1 MNVRRYRIGRPDR
14 LLRRL
19 SALASLRGKPSLATL
34 LGVLVAAALLPT
46 AGIGIWFLDR
56 SVEARRAEDVRKL
69 QETAATISHAVDRE
83 LRGWRETVEV
93 VALSPQLMA
102 GDITGFHSWARAAA
116 PRAGGVIILV
126 DRDGR
131 MLVNTRS
138 EPGERLPTPNDGS
151 TYARAIATG
160 TTVVGNL
167 FTGAVGG
174 QLTFVVT
181 TPIAIAGE
189 ARYALAISPGV
200 GQLQTVIAEHAL
212 GAGRLAALI
221 DANGRLLA
229 RSERVDEFIGRDATP
244 GFLASMRGQMG
255 LVESTDLEGRVSV
268 TAYYR
273 SSVSGWHTVVWAPKA
288 LLDAPSRAAAKWG
301 ALLLVATLLV
311 SGASAWLASLL
322 IRRPVGMTLAA
333 ASQLARGEP
342 VTVGPTAMA
351 EAERIATALADASG
365 AIEERRRALA
375 ESEAR
380 IRHIANA
387 TPAMLWT
394 AAPDGRIWASERWYE
409 YTGIEP
415 GSITRGFGAVMHP
428 DDRVRCRETW
438 RQAVASGTEVTTE
451 ARLRR
456 KDGAWRWFQT
466 HAVPH
471 RDDAGRIVA
480 WYGSTSDVDDLKHT
494 ERELAQSEERLRLAQ
509 DIAGIGT
516 VEWEM
521 ATDRLHWSRSIADIA
536 GLPPAGS
543 PEAAALETDGRRTL
557 LSLLS
562 LVPLEDARALEAGHR
577 HVLDKGGTFTVE
589 LPFRATG
596 RELGWVHLRGEVFPG
611 ADASPGRVIA
621 VARDITRRK
630 RNEIDTARFTTVA
643 DASGEAIIGTDRSGL
658 IEVWNRGAERLY
670 GWTADEVRGRSI
682 AVLAPPGHPREVL
695 DLVERAAEGEAIG
708 PIDVTRVRRDGTQ
721 IEVNLSIGPV
731 RDAAGRVVAV
741 SLSAHDITERKRQ
754 EAQTR
759 FVMREL
765 SHRTKNLL
773 AVVQAMARQT
783 ARLSRDLD
791 DFQARFAERVAA
803 LARSH
808 DLLVAQEWHGAPLAE
823 LVASQLMPF
832 VGRDRDRLS
841 AAGPPILLRPEA
853 AQSIGLAL
861 HELATNAA
869 KHGAL
874 STAAGR
880 VVVAWCLVPATDDR
894 EARFELTW
902 QERGGPVVTP
912 SGRRGFG
919 LEVIERL
926 VPSAL
931 GGEATFESEP
941 SGVVWRLEAPAG
953 EVTGDAPPGS
963 AADFD
968 IGTRSRELRELYRVW
983 SSARGRDRLP
993 RYAAVEDGTSAGH
1006 PCAFTL
1012 ACSAGRSP
1020 RLSLV
1025 GMGGDLAARLG
1036 HGREADGGSSPAV
1049 RALLVAAGRCLA
1061 RIEATASP
1069 CYDTIDLGIAGEDR
1083 LAFEMLLAPFSEDG
1097 ISISHLVGMA
1107 IAR

>member
-1 MNVRRYRIGRPDR
+1 MTLRRYRTGRSAR
-14 LLRRL
+14 LFRRL
-19 SALASLRGKPSLATL
+19 PSLAALRGKPSLATL

-56 SVEARRAEDVRKL
+56 SVDERRGEHLRKL
-69 QETAATISHAVDRE
+69 QEMATTISHAVDRE

-93 VALSPQLMA
+93 VAMSPLLTS
-102 GDITGFHSWARAAA
+102 GDIMGFHEWARAAA

-138 EPGERLPTPNDGS
+138 EPRDRLPSPNDGP
-151 TYARAIATG
+151 TYARALSSG
-160 TTVVGNL
+160 KTVVGDM

-174 QLTFVVT
+174 QLTFVVA
-181 TPIAIAGE
+181 TPVIRDGE
-189 ARYALAISPGV
+189 ARYALAISPGIQ
-200 GQLQTVIAEHAL
+200 QLQALVAEHAL
-212 GAGRLAALI
+212 ASGWLAAII
-221 DANGRLLA
+221 DGNGRLLA
-229 RSERVDEFIGRDATP
+229 RSRRAEEFLGRQATP
-244 GFLASMRGQMG
+244 EFLARMSEPMG
-255 LVESTDLEGRVSV
+255 IVESVDFEGRVST

-273 SSVSGWHTVVWAPKA
+273 SAASGWRTVVWAPKA
-288 LLDAPSRAAAKWG
+288 LLDAPSRAAAQWG
-301 ALLLVATLLV
+301 ALLLVSTLLV

-342 VTVGPTAMA
+342 VRVESTAMA
-351 EAERIATALADASG
+351 EAERIATALADASK
-365 AIEERRRALA
+365 AIEARRRALA

-394 AAPDGRIWASERWYE
+394 AAPDGHIWASERWYE

-415 GSITRGFGAVMHP
+415 GSITRGFASVMHT
-428 DDRVRCRETW
+428 DDRLRCRELW
-438 RQAVASGTEVTTE
+438 RQAVASGTEITSE

-456 KDGAWRWFQT
+456 KDGVWRWFQT

-471 RDDAGRIVA
+471 RDEAGRIIA
-480 WYGSTSDVDDLKHT
+480 WYGSTSDIDDLKRT

-521 ATDRLHWSRSIADIA
+521 ATDRLHWSRTIADIT

-543 PEAAALETDGRRTL
+543 PEAAALEVEGRRTL
-557 LSLLS
+557 LGLLGR
-562 LVPLEDARALEAGHR
+562 VPLEDAHALETGHR

-589 LPFRATG
+589 LPFRSEG
-596 RELGWVHLRGEVFPG
+596 GELGWVHLRGEVFPG

-643 DASGEAIIGTDRSGL
+643 DASGEAIIGTDRSGR

-670 GWTADEVRGRSI
+670 GWSAEEVRGLSVAI
-682 AVLAPPGHPREVL
+682 LAPPGRPREVL
-695 DLVERAAEGEAIG
+695 DLVERAMEGKAIG
-708 PIDVTRVRRDGTQ
+708 PIDVTRLRRDGSPV
-721 IEVNLSIGPV
+721 EVNISIGPV

-791 DFQARFAERVAA
+791 DFQSRFAERVAA

-841 AAGPPILLRPEA
+841 VSGPPVLLRPEA
-853 AQSIGLAL
+853 AQNLGLAL

-874 STAAGR
+874 STALGR
-880 VVVAWCLVPATDDR
+880 VEVGWSLVPAADDGM
-894 EARFELTW
+894 ARFELTW
-902 QERGGPVVTP
+902 QERGGPPVAT
-912 SGRRGFG
+912 SDRRGFG
-919 LEVIERL
+919 REVIERL

-931 GGEATFESEP
+931 GGEATFASEP
-941 SGVVWRLEAPAG
+941 SGVVWRLEAPADV
-953 EVTGDAPPGS
+953 VTGDTLPGT

-983 SSARGRDRLP
+983 SSARGRERLP
-993 RYAAVEDGTSAGH
+993 RYAAVAGGASATH
-1006 PCAFTL
+1006 ASAFTL

-1025 GMGGDLAARLG
+1025 GMGSDLASRIGLG
-1036 HGREADGGSSPAV
+1036 SETDGSSNPAL

-1069 CYDTIDLGIAGEDR
+1069 CYDTVDLETDAAGR
-1083 LAFEMLLAPFSEDG
+1083 LAFEVLLAPFSEDG
-1097 ISISHLVGMA
+1097 ATISHLVGMA
-1107 IAR
+1107 FAR